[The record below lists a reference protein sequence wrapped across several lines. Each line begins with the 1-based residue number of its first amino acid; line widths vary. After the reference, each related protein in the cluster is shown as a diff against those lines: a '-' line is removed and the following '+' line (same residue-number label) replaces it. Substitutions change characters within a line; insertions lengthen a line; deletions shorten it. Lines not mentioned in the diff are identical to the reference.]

1 VSDLAVTAVND
12 TTATLRFT
20 DAGNGIGGGARYV
33 VRYALPPIAWAT
45 ASNVARGTCVTPVS
59 AASAGAVVSCTI
71 RGLTPGTGYRFQVMA
86 YRGTIG
92 TDAVYGAVSNTAS
105 GTTTVAVPVVASVA
119 VAPGTASIL
128 TGATATFTATAR
140 DAGGN
145 VIGGQTITWSS
156 TSTGVATI
164 SAAGVATAVSAGTT
178 TVRATIGGIS
188 GNATLTVSAPVVA
201 VASVAVTP
209 GSASIVSGATQ
220 TFAATPR
227 DAAGNALT
235 GRSVTWTSTN
245 TAVATVSAAGVA
257 TAVAAGSA
265 TIRATVEGIVG
276 NAALT
281 VTAPVITVA
290 SVDVAP
296 NTRTLSTGAT
306 LTFTATPRDAA
317 GNAIAGRTVTW
328 SSTNGAVASVS
339 AAGVASALAVGSTTI
354 RATVN
359 GIAGDAALTVTAPAA
374 TSGFTNEP
382 AGFATLG
389 EWRNAAGLD
398 ANGWYDDGNPNQ
410 WGSKTRVTT
419 GYAGT
424 PRIGGAAVIRSFY
437 AAGVAG
443 GYDPGRMQLNLPS
456 GTDEIFFAAEVQFGH
471 DYPMSTSSGGNK
483 QMFVTFSGGG
493 RYFLNLDDGQAQGK
507 WGVYQ
512 QSTPLVQSNIDLV
525 YGAWVKVEWY
535 LKKDTGTGNG
545 IMRLWIDGVLAVERT
560 NLTFPAGSMSMAYD
574 DGSNNGNHLV
584 EGDVR
589 TIRYE
594 HGAAVDANRW
604 MSVLRVSAPPR

>member
-1 VSDLAVTAVND
+1 
-12 TTATLRFT
+12 
-20 DAGNGIGGGARYV
+20 
-33 VRYALPPIAWAT
+33 
-45 ASNVARGTCVTPVS
+45 
-59 AASAGAVVSCTI
+59 
-71 RGLTPGTGYRFQVMA
+71 M
-86 YRGTIG
+86 
-92 TDAVYGAVSNTAS
+92 
-105 GTTTVAVPVVASVA
+105 
-119 VAPGTASIL
+119 
-128 TGATATFTATAR
+128 
-140 DAGGN
+140 
-145 VIGGQTITWSS
+145 
-156 TSTGVATI
+156 
-164 SAAGVATAVSAGTT
+164 
-178 TVRATIGGIS
+178 
-188 GNATLTVSAPVVA
+188 
-201 VASVAVTP
+201 
-209 GSASIVSGATQ
+209 
-220 TFAATPR
+220 
-227 DAAGNALT
+227 
-235 GRSVTWTSTN
+235 TWTSTN

-493 RYFLNLDDGQAQGK
+493 LRTHRGLPRGARGDGARGPYREADALSRRV
-507 WGVYQ
+507 WRV
-512 QSTPLVQSNIDLV
+512 
-525 YGAWVKVEWY
+525 A
-535 LKKDTGTGNG
+535 
-545 IMRLWIDGVLAVERT
+545 RT
-560 NLTFPAGSMSMAYD
+560 RQTRCALTSG
-574 DGSNNGNHLV
+574 
-584 EGDVR
+584 
-589 TIRYE
+589 
-594 HGAAVDANRW
+594 
-604 MSVLRVSAPPR
+604 SAPTGSPRGPTAAARSARSQGRARS